1 MSFGKFSF
9 KLSCM
14 GVSSVR
20 PNQDTNAS
28 QKISLDFEVAW
39 GLLLRDWESKGKLQ
53 HSMKQQ
59 HDITLQ

>member
-1 MSFGKFSF
+1 
-9 KLSCM
+9 M